1 MIYKNFN
8 FLEKSFGAQ
17 HSKIELGLIIPS
29 FFQFCCQRK
38 VITGSNVKN
47 NYQIMSIYLHF
58 IYLISIFSKKST

>member
-38 VITGSNVKN
+38 VIPILRLFLHPFFMKLTLKGKN
-47 NYQIMSIYLHF
+47 
-58 IYLISIFSKKST
+58 

>member
-38 VITGSNVKN
+38 D
-47 NYQIMSIYLHF
+47 IMLSHLTKFY
-58 IYLISIFSKKST
+58 KKKARKKGH

>member
-38 VITGSNVKN
+38 D
-47 NYQIMSIYLHF
+47 IYILK
-58 IYLISIFSKKST
+58 SRKK

>member
-38 VITGSNVKN
+38 DKLSINVD
-47 NYQIMSIYLHF
+47 MTLH
-58 IYLISIFSKKST
+58 

>member
-38 VITGSNVKN
+38 DISLN
-47 NYQIMSIYLHF
+47 
-58 IYLISIFSKKST
+58 LIFQFVLIDN

>member
-38 VITGSNVKN
+38 DIISKYTYVRQDKYLKN
-47 NYQIMSIYLHF
+47 
-58 IYLISIFSKKST
+58 

>member
-38 VITGSNVKN
+38 DIIIICKNQEFLYKKCVK
-47 NYQIMSIYLHF
+47 SGER
-58 IYLISIFSKKST
+58 